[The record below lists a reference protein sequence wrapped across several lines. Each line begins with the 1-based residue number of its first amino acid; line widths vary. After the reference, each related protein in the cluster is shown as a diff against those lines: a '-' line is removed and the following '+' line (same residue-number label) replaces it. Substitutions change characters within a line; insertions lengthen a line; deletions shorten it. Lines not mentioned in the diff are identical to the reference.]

1 MDTFV
6 NNKNGSK
13 ILTIKVKNK
22 VILLS
27 TGASVTIYYSR
38 QITIEMQQR
47 TVEIIQRAV
56 NYLPINVIRPLQIN
70 QLINLN

>member
-56 NYLPINVIRPLQIN
+56 NLPINVIRPLQIN